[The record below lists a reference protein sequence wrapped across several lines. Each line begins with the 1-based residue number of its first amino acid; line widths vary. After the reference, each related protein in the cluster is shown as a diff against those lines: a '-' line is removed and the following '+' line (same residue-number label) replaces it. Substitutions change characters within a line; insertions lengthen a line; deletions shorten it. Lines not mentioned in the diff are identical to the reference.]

1 MRQLAGFLLVIIFG
15 FTSSFAQL
23 GISADIS
30 PRAELRHGYRT
41 MPHEDA
47 KPAGGFN
54 QRTRIILDWK
64 SENIITKISF
74 QDVRMWG
81 QVPQKVPVPSLEI
94 HEAWAEL
101 LFTGELSVKAG
112 RQELRYDNLRF
123 FAHNDWIPQAQKH
136 DVALLKYETPELKL
150 HFATAFNQDWSAY
163 GRSFGTHYMVPNY
176 KYMNFLWFNT
186 DVAADG
192 NLSLLAIADG
202 YEFDGTGVS
211 NPLYV
216 RGTWSAYFTYKA
228 GPIDLMANPAFQH
241 GKNRVGSDISAFY
254 FGAHAATN
262 ATDQLRTTLGME
274 LLSGNDPE
282 DADTY
287 RAFDPTHGAGHSN
300 HGFMDYF
307 TNIPAHTRG
316 AGLVNPF
323 IKNRYR
329 MNARTN
335 LHGDLHLFFIQNDF
349 IHAGEEISK
358 YLGTEVDL
366 MINYG
371 FNDFTRI
378 IGGFSMMFG
387 SESMEIIKS
396 GSKDEPAYFVYLM
409 LRIRPK
415 LL

>member
-1 MRQLAGFLLVIIFG
+1 MRYLAGLFLVFIFCT
-15 FTSSFAQL
+15 TSVLAQL
-23 GISADIS
+23 GIRADIS

-81 QVPQKVPVPSLEI
+81 QNPQKVHIPSLDI

-101 LFTGELSVKAG
+101 LFSDELSLKVG
-112 RQELRYDNLRF
+112 RQEVRYDNQRF
-123 FAHNDWIPQAQKH
+123 FAINDWIPQAQKH

-163 GRSFGTHYMVPNY
+163 GRNFGTTYLVNNY

-186 DVAADG
+186 DVANDG
-192 NLSLLAIADG
+192 NLSLMAIADG
-202 YEFDGTGVS
+202 FEHDRPGT

-216 RGTWSAYFTYKA
+216 RGTWSAYYTQKV
-228 GPIDLMANPAFQH
+228 GNIDLMLNPAFQH
-241 GKNRVGSDISAFY
+241 GRNPVGTPVAAYYFSAE
-254 FGAHAATN
+254 ASA
-262 ATDQLRTTLGME
+262 QPSEPLRSTLGFE
-274 LLSGNDPE
+274 ILSGNDP
-282 DADTY
+282 DDPDTY

-307 TNIPAHTRG
+307 TNIPVHTRG

-329 MNARTN
+329 MNTRTN
-335 LHGDLHLFFIQNDF
+335 LHADLHLFFIQNDF

-396 GSKDEPAYFVYLM
+396 GSKDEPAYFLYLM
-409 LRIRPK
+409 LRIRPR
-415 LL
+415 LM

>member
-1 MRQLAGFLLVIIFG
+1 MRYLAGLFLVFIFCT
-15 FTSSFAQL
+15 TSVLAQL
-23 GISADIS
+23 GIRADIS

-81 QVPQKVPVPSLEI
+81 QNPQKVHIPSLDI

-101 LFTGELSVKAG
+101 LFSDELSLKVG
-112 RQELRYDNLRF
+112 RQEVRYDNQRF
-123 FAHNDWIPQAQKH
+123 FAINDWIPQAQKH

-163 GRSFGTHYMVPNY
+163 GRNFGTTYLVNNY

-186 DVAADG
+186 DVANDG

-202 YEFDGTGVS
+202 FEHDRPGT

-216 RGTWSAYFTYKA
+216 RGTWSAYYTQKV
-228 GPIDLMANPAFQH
+228 GNIDLMLNPAFQH
-241 GKNRVGSDISAFY
+241 GRNPVGTPVAAYYFSAE
-254 FGAHAATN
+254 ASA
-262 ATDQLRTTLGME
+262 QPSEPLRSTLGFE
-274 LLSGNDPE
+274 ILSGNYPDDP
-282 DADTY
+282 DTY

-307 TNIPAHTRG
+307 TNIPVHTRG

-329 MNARTN
+329 MNTRTN
-335 LHGDLHLFFIQNDF
+335 LHADLHLFFIQNDF

-396 GSKDEPAYFVYLM
+396 GSKDEPAYFLYLM
-409 LRIRPK
+409 LRIRPR
-415 LL
+415 LM

>member
-1 MRQLAGFLLVIIFG
+1 MRYLAGLFLVSIFCT
-15 FTSSFAQL
+15 TSVLAQL
-23 GISADIS
+23 GIRADIS

-64 SENIITKISF
+64 SDNIITKISF

-101 LFTGELSVKAG
+101 LFTDELSVKAG
-112 RQELRYDNLRF
+112 RQELRYDNQRF
-123 FAHNDWIPQAQKH
+123 FAINDWIPMAQKH
-136 DVALLKYETPELKL
+136 DVALLKYETAGSKL

-163 GRSFGTHYMVPNY
+163 GRNFGTPYMVPNY

-186 DVAADG
+186 GVAADG
-192 NLSLLAIADG
+192 NLSLLAVADG
-202 YEFDGTGVS
+202 FEHDRPGT

-216 RGTWSAYFTYKA
+216 RGTWSAYYTHKA
-228 GPIDLMANPAFQH
+228 GDIDLMVNPAFQH
-241 GKNRVGSDISAFY
+241 GKNPVGMDVSAFY
-254 FGAHAATN
+254 FGAEAATN
-262 ATDQLRTTLGME
+262 LTEPLRTTLGLE
-274 LLSGNDPE
+274 ILSGNDPE
-282 DADTY
+282 DTDTY
-287 RAFDPTHGAGHSN
+287 RAFDPTHGAGHAN

-307 TNIPAHTRG
+307 TNIPLHTRG
-316 AGLVNPF
+316 AGLVNPYL
-323 IKNRYR
+323 KNRYR
-329 MNARTN
+329 LNARTN

>member
-1 MRQLAGFLLVIIFG
+1 MRYLAGLFLVFIFCT
-15 FTSSFAQL
+15 TSVLAQL
-23 GISADIS
+23 GIRADIS

-81 QVPQKVPVPSLEI
+81 QNPQKVHIPSLDI

-101 LFTGELSVKAG
+101 LFSDELSLKVG
-112 RQELRYDNLRF
+112 RQEVRYDNQRF
-123 FAHNDWIPQAQKH
+123 FAINDWIPQAQKH

-163 GRSFGTHYMVPNY
+163 GRNFGTTYLVNNY

-186 DVAADG
+186 DVANDG

-202 YEFDGTGVS
+202 FEHDRPGT

-216 RGTWSAYFTYKA
+216 RGTWSAYYTQKV
-228 GPIDLMANPAFQH
+228 GNIDLMLNPAFQH
-241 GKNRVGSDISAFY
+241 GRNPVGTPVAAYYFSAE
-254 FGAHAATN
+254 ASA
-262 ATDQLRTTLGME
+262 QPSEPLRSTLGFE
-274 LLSGNDPE
+274 ILSGNDP
-282 DADTY
+282 DDPDTY

-307 TNIPAHTRG
+307 TNIPVHTRG

-329 MNARTN
+329 MNTRTN
-335 LHGDLHLFFIQNDF
+335 LHADLHLFFIQNDF

-396 GSKDEPAYFVYLM
+396 GSKDEPAYFLYLM
-409 LRIRPK
+409 LRIRPR
-415 LL
+415 LM